1 MADVNNP
8 GEDRTLPD
16 VAWTDADPAM
26 APRTVTDADH
36 LLPARTHAAPVGTI
50 GALDDPDLARAQIEA
65 TRARMSGTIEEI
77 EARLA
82 AKKQELLQKKEE
94 LTGRLDVM
102 RPVREKVRDNSW
114 AALGGV
120 FAAGLLL
127 GYLTGG
133 GDEDEARPA
142 VREFSGYEHRPGHE
156 EWQERARTWEN
167 RARRLMNVASEQ
179 EVELERLR
187 GGPRSERYTLLD
199 RVRPSRRRERRLR
212 DALSDGLA
220 EGLADVVE
228 LEVTTTTTTRGGYD
242 GMPLHDADS
251 QPPRDEELRG
261 GPYQRDPIPSPT

>member
-1 MADVNNP
+1 MADMNNP

-16 VAWTDADPAM
+16 VAWTDSDPAM
-26 APRTVTDADH
+26 APRKITDADH
-36 LLPARTHAAPVGTI
+36 LLPARSHAAPVGTI
-50 GALDDPDLARAQIEA
+50 GALDDPELARAQIEA
-65 TRARMSGTIEEI
+65 TRARMSETLEEI
-77 EARLA
+77 EERLSR
-82 AKKQELLQKKEE
+82 KKQELLQKKEE
-94 LTGRLDVM
+94 LTDRLDVM

-133 GDEDEARPA
+133 DDEAEARPA
-142 VREFSGYEHRPGHE
+142 VREFSGYGDRHQGHE
-156 EWQERARTWEN
+156 HWQERSRTWEN
-167 RARRLMNVASEQ
+167 RARRLMMVANEQ
-179 EVELERLR
+179 ELELERMR
-187 GGPRSERYTLLD
+187 GGPRSERYTLMD

-228 LEVTTTTTTRGGYD
+228 MEAGTTANGGYD
-242 GMPLHDADS
+242 GMPLHNADS